1 MRVLVTGATGYIG
14 GRLVPSLLERGHEV
28 VCAARTPAKLD
39 ARPWRDDVEV
49 ARVDVLDRS
58 SLDAAMTGVDAV
70 YHLVHSMDGQ
80 GSFAER
86 DRRAAANVRDAATA
100 AGVGRIVYLGG
111 LGRADDAL
119 SDHLRSRQEVGEV
132 LAAGPVPVTELRAAI
147 IIGSGS
153 ASFEMLRHLVEV
165 LPVMT
170 TPRWV
175 TTRCQPVAVRDVL
188 AALCDVLE
196 AEVAA
201 GQVYELGGPDV
212 LTYAEL
218 MQTYAEVA
226 GLRRRIILP
235 VPVLTPRL
243 SSLWV
248 GLVTPLPTGL
258 ARPLIDSLVNEVVV
272 VDDAFQRDLPREMI
286 PVAEALRLAL
296 ARVQDLDVATT
307 WASAGGPVVPASAGS
322 PARWRRSVVCAA
334 PRTPSPRTPAGPAAR
349 SSPTS
354 ARSSP
359 TLHRRRSSPR
369 CPPSAGARGYH
380 SASWMWE
387 VRGILDKLVG
397 GIGLRRGRRHPT
409 QLGVGEVV
417 DFWRVEALER
427 PGLLRLHAE
436 MKLPGEAWLEFRITP
451 AGDGSRL
458 TQRARFH
465 PARAV
470 GPALLGRAGA
480 LPRPDLPPDGPRAG
494 RGGRAAARGGAHG
507 GSTTTARA
515 PTAASAGDRDGVAGV
530 HREPHRP
537 ELLDPEHHRVLAE
550 HRGPPVVVRRRPGAP
565 GYPGSAWGAAP
576 PGPRPRPGPRAARG
590 PAAITEV
597 AVGGHGPAGSAAPST
612 PGAQERPGRDQVGG
626 HARAA

>member
-39 ARPWRDDVEV
+39 ARPWRSDVEV

-80 GSFAER
+80 DSFAER
-86 DRRAAANVRDAATA
+86 DRRAAANVRDAATV

-132 LAAGPVPVTELRAAI
+132 LAEGPVPVTELRAAI

-322 PARWRRSVVCAA
+322 TRDGAVRGVRGPEDPQPEDPGWAGGTVFADERTVHADA
-334 PRTPSPRTPAGPAAR
+334 PPAAVFAAV
-349 SSPTS
+349 S
-354 ARSSP
+354 AIG
-359 TLHRRRSSPR
+359 
-369 CPPSAGARGYH
+369 GARGYH

-387 VRGILDKLVG
+387 VRGILDKLAG

-451 AGDGSRL
+451 EGDGSRL

-465 PARAV
+465 PRGLWGRLYWAVLVPFHGLIFPRMARELAEEAEQLHAA
-470 GPALLGRAGA
+470 GLTEAAPRPPGRRQ
-480 LPRPDLPPDGPRAG
+480 LPRR
-494 RGGRAAARGGAHG
+494 
-507 GSTTTARA
+507 
-515 PTAASAGDRDGVAGV
+515 
-530 HREPHRP
+530 
-537 ELLDPEHHRVLAE
+537 
-550 HRGPPVVVRRRPGAP
+550 
-565 GYPGSAWGAAP
+565 
-576 PGPRPRPGPRAARG
+576 
-590 PAAITEV
+590 
-597 AVGGHGPAGSAAPST
+597 
-612 PGAQERPGRDQVGG
+612 
-626 HARAA
+626 